1 MTSLYYRPSGR
12 FPPEALWCT
21 LLCALATVPLAWLY
35 ARLTFHNPLVPVNI
49 VATGGYA
56 VALGTLGMLVA
67 RYGKVRHPLKMARL
81 GCAIGLFGWYCQWAA
96 WLAALSGANDAN
108 TAPAPGMIGFAL
120 HPAAMARIAFQI
132 KDAGLWTLFG
142 HPVPGAL
149 LLLVWLAELL
159 ILATVPRLMGQVR
172 AHAPFCEAS
181 DRWAERIL
189 LPKKFCFIED
199 APLLLASLERNPD
212 ALLDVLPP
220 WPGHMGR
227 HARLVLYR
235 CGKGEAY
242 VSITNEEL
250 SLRDGKV
257 RWRDTR
263 VADFLRLGQ
272 AGADRLVLM
281 CSKPS
286 PARADDEAAPD
297 PPELELAI
305 AHLND
310 DAFGQAIAEARPHTR
325 SDKLLCR
332 SDANRICALA
342 CSRLGQWEA
351 AFGHWHALFLDEPSA
366 NTAVQLATSSV
377 MAGSVAR
384 GETWLLK
391 AGDINEDTGEM
402 PAIAL
407 QTNFI
412 DALGN
417 SGRARE
423 ALPYLEAVRRLY
435 ERMHVT
441 DPHFLQ
447 SRRIPYFSAFLEH
460 SAPILAAALSAEQVH
475 DWYAAMLPHID
486 QHGKTALC
494 SWLAQGMRAPPAA
507 AASAAP
513 RDAPAAGA

>member
-1 MTSLYYRPSGR
+1 M
-12 FPPEALWCT
+12 WCA
-21 LLCALATVPLAWLY
+21 LLCALAAVPLAWLY
-35 ARLTFHNPLVPVNI
+35 ARLTFHNPLVPANPML
-49 VATGGYA
+49 TGGFA

-81 GCAIGLFGWYCQWAA
+81 GAALGLFGWYCQWAA
-96 WLAALSGANDAN
+96 WLAAASGGGAA
-108 TAPAPGMIGFAL
+108 AAGMLWFAA
-120 HPAAMARIAFQI
+120 HPLAMARTAWRLSE
-132 KDAGLWTLFG
+132 AGIWTLFG
-142 HPVPGAL
+142 HVLPGPL

-159 ILATVPRLMGQVR
+159 ILASVPRLMSQVR
-172 AHAPFCEAS
+172 ARAPFCEATG
-181 DRWAERIL
+181 RWAERIS
-189 LPKKFCFIED
+189 LPKKFSFVED
-199 APLLLASLERNPD
+199 GPLLLASLEHNPD
-212 ALLDVLPP
+212 AMLDVLPP

-227 HARLVLYR
+227 HASLCLYR
-235 CGKGEAY
+235 CASGEAY

-250 SLRDGKV
+250 TLTDGKV

-263 VADFLRLGQ
+263 VADFLRLSE
-272 AGADRLVLM
+272 AGADLLVLM
-281 CSKPS
+281 CGKPS
-286 PARADDEAAPD
+286 PAQADDEAAPD

-305 AHLND
+305 AHLNE
-310 DAFGQAIAEARPHTR
+310 DAFAQAIEQARPHTR

-391 AGDINEDTGEM
+391 AGDINNDTGEM
-402 PAIAL
+402 PAVAL

-412 DALGN
+412 DALGD

-423 ALPYLEAVRRLY
+423 ALPYLDGVKRLY

-441 DPHFLQ
+441 DPRFLQ
-447 SRRIPYFSAFLEH
+447 SRRIPYFLAFLEH
-460 SAPILAAALSAEQVH
+460 SAPILGATLSTEQAH
-475 DWYAAMLPHID
+475 DWYASMLPHID
-486 QHGKTALC
+486 QDGKAALC
-494 SWLAQGMRAPPAA
+494 RWLAQGMRAPPAA
-507 AASAAP
+507 S
-513 RDAPAAGA
+513 AAGASGDGPPSGA